1 MVFKLLIILLLP
13 LSLFSQKD
21 YSRDKHMLAS
31 AGINIVSTEICFQI
45 TKKQGLSIAVG
56 TATSFLVGYLKER
69 VYDKEMGKGT
79 YSTLDL
85 RDNAWGNITA
95 IPVMVVRFDLYNK
108 KQQELK
114 TW

>member
-1 MVFKLLIILLLP
+1 MIKLLSILLLIP
-13 LSLFSQKD
+13 CLSFGQKD

-56 TATSFLVGYLKER
+56 TATSFLFGYLKER

-85 RDNAWGNITA
+85 RDNAWGNLTA

-108 KQQELK
+108 KQQ
-114 TW
+114 